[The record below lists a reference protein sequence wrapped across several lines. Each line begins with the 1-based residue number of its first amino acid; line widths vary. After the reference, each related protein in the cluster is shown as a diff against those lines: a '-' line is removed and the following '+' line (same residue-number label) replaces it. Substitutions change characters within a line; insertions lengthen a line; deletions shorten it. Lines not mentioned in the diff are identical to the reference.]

1 MNEQNPSTAA
11 IVFAYLVVYI
21 VWGSTFFFIE
31 KALHSFPPFVL
42 GSIRFIIAGTLL
54 MGYCGLKGYKIFNRA
69 DIKQAMFVGFLL
81 LFVDMAAIIWSE
93 QYISSGIVSIISAAT
108 AIWFIIFD
116 KPKWKENF
124 SSKPIIMGLLLGFS
138 GVFMLFAEQIFAQ
151 QDSAEKSQNL
161 TAMAVM
167 TLGTIGWTIGSLASK
182 YSQKRKPAAEQ
193 TDKTEKTEKTD
204 KKKEEP
210 LNVMVKTAW
219 QMVTAGTTFTVVAL
233 LTGEYQSFDY
243 TRVLPADWGAMIYL
257 VIMGSIL
264 AFSSY
269 IWLLQMRPATEV
281 STYAYVNPIVA
292 LMLAHFFTNH
302 QVTALQIFGLIIVL
316 FSVLLM
322 NWNLYKNNRTLRALR
337 HRKKLKKLKNM
348 APKSSIPRI
357 IEVAEFDYKE
367 KKKLQKDKTE
377 NEA

>member
-1 MNEQNPSTAA
+1 MNPSLAS

-31 KALHSFPPFVL
+31 MALRSFPTFVL
-42 GSIRFIIAGTLL
+42 GAVRFIVAGSLL
-54 MGYCGLKGYKIFNRA
+54 MGYCGLKGYKIINRK
-69 DIKQAMFVGFLL
+69 DIKQAIFIGFLL

-93 QYISSGIVSIISAAT
+93 QYISSGIVSILSAAT

-116 KPKWKENF
+116 RPKWKENF
-124 SSKPIIMGLLLGFS
+124 SSIPTVLGLLLGFTGVVLLFGEQLLTTGEES
-138 GVFMLFAEQIFAQ
+138 GKTQRLI
-151 QDSAEKSQNL
+151 
-161 TAMAVM
+161 AMGVM

-182 YSQKRKPAAEQ
+182 YSKSS
-193 TDKTEKTEKTD
+193 KTD
-204 KKKEEP
+204 TPDGKKVEP

-219 QMVTAGTTFTVVAL
+219 QMITAGVAFSITALVTGQYSTF
-233 LTGEYQSFDY
+233 SFN
-243 TRVLPADWGAMIYL
+243 TVLPADWAAMTYL
-257 VIMGSIL
+257 ILMGSIL

-292 LMLAHFFTNH
+292 LLLVHFFTDH
-302 QVTALQIFGLIIVL
+302 SVTVLQIAGLVVIL

-322 NWNLYKNNRTLRALR
+322 NWNLYKNNRTIRVIR
-337 HRKKLKKLKNM
+337 YRKKLKKLKHM

-357 IEVAEFDYKE
+357 MEVAEFEDKEYKKRIDKE
-367 KKKLQKDKTE
+367 AKKQ
-377 NEA
+377 